1 MLLTIAESEDM
12 LKLMSNDAQLLQSE
26 HEELVSQFRNEQAS
40 HKEMVLALQR
50 MYAGLYQKQFSDIG
64 RYYDA
69 TYLCDKDRASQNII
83 RKVSSD
89 INSILS
95 EISDQSDGQQ
105 KFEARINK
113 DADDIV
119 SKLRTDYP
127 KFSESDIRFICYMV
141 AGFDATTI
149 SVLMN
154 ISTDNVR
161 VKRSRTRHRI
171 LSNEGPNAA
180 LYRVWLV

>member
-69 TYLCDKDRASQNII
+69 TYLCD
-83 RKVSSD
+83 
-89 INSILS
+89 
-95 EISDQSDGQQ
+95 
-105 KFEARINK
+105 
-113 DADDIV
+113 
-119 SKLRTDYP
+119 
-127 KFSESDIRFICYMV
+127 
-141 AGFDATTI
+141 
-149 SVLMN
+149 
-154 ISTDNVR
+154 
-161 VKRSRTRHRI
+161 
-171 LSNEGPNAA
+171 
-180 LYRVWLV
+180 